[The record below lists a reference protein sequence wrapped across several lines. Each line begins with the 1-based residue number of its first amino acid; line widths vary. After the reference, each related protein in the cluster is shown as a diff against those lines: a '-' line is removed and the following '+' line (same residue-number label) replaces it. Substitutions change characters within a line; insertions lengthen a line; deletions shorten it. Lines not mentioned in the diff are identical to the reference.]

1 MIDDPELVE
10 TTNSY
15 IRDNLLSAARAF
27 QLRVLE
33 FQSEW
38 RLSGHPMVL
47 DRLNDLLDIQV
58 RILRILLDLPDPEES
73 LAEISHEVVLIARDL
88 TPSLMAQ
95 LDRDLVLGIGIDAG
109 SRTSHA
115 AILARS
121 LGIPAVVG
129 LGDLSEF
136 VETGER
142 VILDGRAARVIVEPD
157 EFELNLYR
165 ERDIKVREWEEE
177 IARLTLADAVTT
189 DGVEVVIRANIDLP
203 GEAIAAREQGAEGIG
218 LFRTEFLVI
227 GRSQYPG
234 EEEQYAAYRKV
245 VESFPEQPVYIRTF
259 DLGGDKFPLFLEMP
273 PEENPFLGWRAIRV
287 CLDTP
292 ELFRTHLR
300 ALLRAS
306 DYGDLRI
313 MLPMINQRSEEHT
326 SELQSPGPRVLL
338 PSLPTRRSSDLS
350 LYQDL
355 RARRR
360 QVPTLP
366 RDATRREP
374 FPRLARDQGLP
385 RHPRTLPHPPPGT
398 TPRLR
403 LWGPPDHAPDDQP
416 DR

>member
-165 ERDIKVREWEEE
+165 ERDNKVREWEEE

-189 DGVEVVIRANIDLP
+189 DE
-203 GEAIAAREQGAEGIG
+203 
-218 LFRTEFLVI
+218 I
-227 GRSQYPG
+227 GRASCR
-234 EEEQYAAYRKV
+234 E
-245 VESFPEQPVYIRTF
+245 
-259 DLGGDKFPLFLEMP
+259 
-273 PEENPFLGWRAIRV
+273 RV
-287 CLDTP
+287 QNSV
-292 ELFRTHLR
+292 R
-300 ALLRAS
+300 
-306 DYGDLRI
+306 G
-313 MLPMINQRSEEHT
+313 
-326 SELQSPGPRVLL
+326 
-338 PSLPTRRSSDLS
+338 LS
-350 LYQDL
+350 VSICHIYEAVTQMS
-355 RARRR
+355 
-360 QVPTLP
+360 V
-366 RDATRREP
+366 
-374 FPRLARDQGLP
+374 
-385 RHPRTLPHPPPGT
+385 HK
-398 TPRLR
+398 
-403 LWGPPDHAPDDQP
+403 
-416 DR
+416 